1 MTLYAGIDVSKFKHD
16 LAILEEHGKTITKN
30 LRFDNSAQGFKILKD
45 HLEAL
50 DSPISEIHIALEDTG
65 HYGDNLVMFLQNLGY
80 SVFTYNPLLIKE
92 FVKSQTLR
100 KSKTD
105 KKDAL
110 VIARRLL
117 TDSYSERFKVEPQM
131 RELKELTRYQNR
143 LIHDRS
149 KAKILYVRVLD
160 IIFPELAKIVT
171 SPHNQYVYELLTIYP
186 SASKIRQAPFDAL
199 LKIKRLKA
207 NKANRIQQAAQTT
220 IGNSSFALQLEL
232 TQLIATIRHFTDQID
247 EIQNQIN
254 SILYELDSPITS
266 ITGIGERLGATI
278 LAEIKNINN
287 FKNPAQLQAYAGLE
301 PSVFQS
307 GTLNTTGHMVKRGSP
322 YLRYAL
328 MLATTCV
335 CRLSPHFQ
343 AYLALKRSQGK
354 HYYVAISHAAKKLIR
369 VIFHLLKTN
378 QTFDERK
385 LA

>member
-1 MTLYAGIDVSKFKHD
+1 MTLYVGIDVSKFKHD
-16 LAILEEHGKTITKN
+16 LAILENQGEVITKN
-30 LRFDNSAQGFKILKD
+30 LRFDNSSQGFQILRE
-45 HLEAL
+45 HLESL
-50 DSPISEIHIALEDTG
+50 EYPISEILIALEDTG
-65 HYGDNLVMFLQNLGY
+65 HYCDNLVMFLQKLGY
-80 SVFTYNPLLIKE
+80 TVFTYNPLLIKE
-92 FVKSQTLR
+92 YVKSQTLR

-110 VIARRLL
+110 VIARKLL
-117 TDSYSERFKVEPQM
+117 TDSYSERFIVEPQM

-171 SPHNQYVYELLTIYP
+171 SPHNQYVYELLTRYP
-186 SASKIRQAPFDAL
+186 SAPKIRHAHFDSL

-207 NKANRIQQAAQTT
+207 DKANQIQQAAQDT
-220 IGNSSFALQLEL
+220 IGNPSFALQLEL
-232 TQLIATIRHFTDQID
+232 TQLIATIRHLTSQID
-247 EIQNQIN
+247 EIQNRIN
-254 SILYELDSPITS
+254 SILHELDSPITS
-266 ITGIGERLGATI
+266 IAGIGERLGATI

-301 PSVFQS
+301 PSIYQS
-307 GTLNTTGHMVKRGSP
+307 GTVDTTGRMVKRGSP

-335 CRLSPHFQ
+335 CRFSPHFQ
-343 AYLALKRSQGK
+343 NYLALKRGQGK

-378 QTFDERK
+378 QTFDENK

>member
-1 MTLYAGIDVSKFKHD
+1 MTLYVGIDVSKFKHD
-16 LAILEEHGKTITKN
+16 LAILEDQGEIITKN
-30 LRFDNSAQGFKILKD
+30 LRFDNSSQGFQILKE

-50 DSPISEIHIALEDTG
+50 ECPISEIHIALEDTG
-65 HYGDNLVMFLQNLGY
+65 HYGDNLVMFLQKLGY

-110 VIARRLL
+110 VIARKLL
-117 TDSYSERFKVEPQM
+117 SDSYSEHFIVEPQM

-149 KAKILYVRVLD
+149 KAKTLYVRVLD
-160 IIFPELAKIVT
+160 IIFPELSKIVT
-171 SPHNQYVYELLTIYP
+171 SPHNQYVYELLTRYP
-186 SASKIRQAPFDAL
+186 SASKIRHAHFDSL
-199 LKIKRLKA
+199 LKIKHLKA
-207 NKANRIQQAAQTT
+207 DKANQIQQAAQVT
-220 IGNSSFALQLEL
+220 IGNPSFALHLEL
-232 TQLIATIRHFTDQID
+232 TQLIATIRHLTSQID
-247 EIQNQIN
+247 EIQVQIN
-254 SILYELDSPITS
+254 SILHELDSPITS

-301 PSVFQS
+301 PSIYQS
-307 GTLNTTGHMVKRGSP
+307 GTMDTTGRMVKRGSP

-335 CRLSPHFQ
+335 CRFSPHFQ

-378 QTFDERK
+378 QTFDESK

>member
-1 MTLYAGIDVSKFKHD
+1 
-16 LAILEEHGKTITKN
+16 
-30 LRFDNSAQGFKILKD
+30 
-45 HLEAL
+45 
-50 DSPISEIHIALEDTG
+50 
-65 HYGDNLVMFLQNLGY
+65 
-80 SVFTYNPLLIKE
+80 
-92 FVKSQTLR
+92 
-100 KSKTD
+100 
-105 KKDAL
+105 
-110 VIARRLL
+110 
-117 TDSYSERFKVEPQM
+117 M

-171 SPHNQYVYELLTIYP
+171 SPHNQYVYELLTRYP

-207 NKANRIQQAAQTT
+207 NKANQIQQAAQMT

-232 TQLIATIRHFTDQID
+232 MQLIATIRHFTDQID

-307 GTLNTTGHMVKRGSP
+307 GTMNTTGHMVKRGSP

-378 QTFDERK
+378 QTFDESK